1 MTASGS
7 VSDFDDAKKTSLE
20 SSIAAV
26 AGVDASDVTVAIT
39 PGSVLI
45 TATIGVPTSK
55 TAEAVQTSLASK
67 LGTAD
72 AASTEL
78 STAAFSIT
86 VESVPNIAGTTSP
99 ATPATTNPT
108 SPSPTPPTPSQP
120 PSPSPPPPSPSPPP
134 PSPSPPP
141 PSPPPPAGSS
151 ADSGSSDSPPGAT
164 VDADDSTAEAVKGL
178 SDVETNIEEGGG
190 GGAPTAAI
198 GGGAAVAILLMVGLG
213 FLYLRKK
220 RMAGS
225 QSPVAL
231 TAISLTPT
239 EEKDLESGS
248 SATKGPTT
256 TGETT
261 TYSVELTKTP
271 LGLGLSL
278 TDDVVTEVKPD
289 SQAARGG
296 RIKVGH
302 RGLP

>member
-7 VSDFDDAKKTSLE
+7 VNDFDDTKRTSLE

-45 TATIGVPTSK
+45 TATIAVPDSK

-67 LGTAD
+67 LSTAD
-72 AASTEL
+72 DASTEL

-86 VESVPNIAGTTSP
+86 VESVPSIAVTTSP
-99 ATPATTNPT
+99 ATPVTTNPT
-108 SPSPTPPTPSQP
+108 SPSPPPP
-120 PSPSPPPPSPSPPP
+120 PPSPPPPSPSPPP

-141 PSPPPPAGSS
+141 GSS

-164 VDADDSTAEAVKGL
+164 GGADDSTAEAVKGS
-178 SDVETNIEEGGG
+178 SDVETNIEEGGGG

-220 RMAGS
+220 RMAGGS

-239 EEKDLESGS
+239 KEEDLESGS
-248 SATKGPTT
+248 PATKGPTT
-256 TGETT
+256 TGKTT

-278 TDDVVTEVKPD
+278 TDDVVTEINPD
-289 SQAARGG
+289 SQAARDG
-296 RIKVGH
+296 RIKVGY
-302 RGLP
+302 RG